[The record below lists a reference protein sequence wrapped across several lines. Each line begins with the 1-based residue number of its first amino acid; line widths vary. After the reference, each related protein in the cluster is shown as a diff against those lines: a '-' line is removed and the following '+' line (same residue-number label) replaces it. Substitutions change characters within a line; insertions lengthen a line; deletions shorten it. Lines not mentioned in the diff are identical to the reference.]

1 MNTRNQSII
10 AQLEAKRTIMKNE
23 KERID
28 LSTRNKNL
36 VLSFIGVRRP
46 SFINRPII
54 SRNYKNIKREEAK
67 AYGYQL
73 AR

>member
-1 MNTRNQSII
+1 
-10 AQLEAKRTIMKNE
+10 MKNE